1 MADFDQDEGF
11 GGTVGQRLRRAR
23 EAKGLTLEDVATQ
36 TRIPIRHLRSI
47 EDSKWDDLPAITYT
61 VGFGRSYAN
70 AVGLD
75 GSEVGRELRDQ
86 LGYSQRPTISPEYYD
101 PPDPARVPS
110 RSIAWI
116 AAILA
121 VVLLVGY
128 LIWSGRDGGDEAA
141 EAPPA
146 AQQAPPPQAAP
157 PQPAPPPNY
166 AGQPVT
172 LVAEE
177 EVWVRIT
184 DRAAGNRQLVERIL
198 QPGEQ
203 FQVPA
208 DARQPVIVTS
218 RPQVLRVM
226 VGGQEVGRLGAR
238 EGRVDN
244 VSLLASDLVQM
255 IRGQGQ
261 QGQPAPGNAARPL
274 L

>member
-1 MADFDQDEGF
+1 MADFDQDEGL

-23 EAKGLTLEDVATQ
+23 EAKGLTLEDVATR

-61 VGFGRSYAN
+61 VGFGRAYAN
-70 AVGLD
+70 AIGLD

-86 LGYSQRPTISPEYYD
+86 LGYSQRPAISPEYYD

-110 RSIAWI
+110 RTIAWI

-121 VVLLVGY
+121 VVLLVGW
-128 LIWSGRDGGDEAA
+128 LIWSGRDDEVA
-141 EAPPA
+141 EAPPVE
-146 AQQAPPPQAAP
+146 QQAPPPQAAP
-157 PQPAPPPNY
+157 AQPAPPPSF

-177 EVWVRIT
+177 DAWVRIT
-184 DRAAGNRQLVERIL
+184 DRAAENRQIVERII
-198 QPGEQ
+198 PAGEQ
-203 FQVPA
+203 VQVPA

-226 VGGQEVGRLGAR
+226 VGGQEIGRLGTR
-238 EGRVDN
+238 EGRVSDI
-244 VSLLASDLVQM
+244 SLLANDLVQM

-261 QGQPAPGNAARPL
+261 PAPGPARTR
-274 L
+274 